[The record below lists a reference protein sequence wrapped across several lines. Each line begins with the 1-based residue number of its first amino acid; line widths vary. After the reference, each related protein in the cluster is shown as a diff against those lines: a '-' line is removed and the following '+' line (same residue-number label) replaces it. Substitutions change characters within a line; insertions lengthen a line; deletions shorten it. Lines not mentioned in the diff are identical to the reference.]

1 MDQDKDQSFRVTD
14 KRSSARQDTD
24 TMPPSPPE
32 TETHKS
38 FTQAAEPS
46 MENEAMPFPEA
57 SFMTLIFSL
66 YTHAQIT
73 LGVIPDPMTQQMYKD
88 LEQAKY
94 NIDLLDVLKDKT
106 RGNLTTEE
114 EQTLEQMLYEVRMA
128 YLTANK

>member
-1 MDQDKDQSFRVTD
+1 MDQEKDQSFRVTD
-14 KRSSARQDTD
+14 KRSSVRQESDNT
-24 TMPPSPPE
+24 PPSEPTRRE
-32 TETHKS
+32 S
-38 FTQAAEPS
+38 FQQAAEPS
-46 MENEAMPFPEA
+46 ADDEAFPFPEA

-128 YLTANK
+128 YVEANK

>member
-1 MDQDKDQSFRVTD
+1 MDQDNDQSFRVTD

-24 TMPPSPPE
+24 TTPPSPSE
-32 TETHKS
+32 TETHES

-46 MENEAMPFPEA
+46 MESEAMLFPEA

-94 NIDLLDVLKDKT
+94 NIDLLDVLKAKT
-106 RGNLTTEE
+106 LGNLTQEE

-128 YLTANK
+128 YIGAKK